1 MLPWQ
6 PFLAFYIW
14 GAHWRHLKNT
24 TEPSMCGGDVA
35 LCQITLTTC
44 LKRLKRAGL
53 LLEQDCYHRIYC
65 NFTRHQSECASPVC
79 IPLSPSLKPSIWRP
93 FSVGLSISFFVIL
106 CLLLML
112 LHRQWLAFHPCFYVE
127 LYCILL
133 RKCMCNQAFLAFGL
147 INFTSV
153 INGLPLAR
161 WQTWG
166 PLFSADFVWVCVSV
180 CVSGRHFYPSV
191 LTAFDKTWSQGPYS
205 DLVWPQP

>member
-6 PFLAFYIW
+6 PFLAFYTW

-93 FSVGLSISFFVIL
+93 FSIGLSISFFCHSL
-106 CLLLML
+106 PTSYAST
-112 LHRQWLAFHPCFYVE
+112 LAVAGIPSLFLTLNFIVFY
-127 LYCILL
+127 C
-133 RKCMCNQAFLAFGL
+133 A
-147 INFTSV
+147 
-153 INGLPLAR
+153 
-161 WQTWG
+161 
-166 PLFSADFVWVCVSV
+166 SV
-180 CVSGRHFYPSV
+180 CVIKLS
-191 LTAFDKTWSQGPYS
+191 
-205 DLVWPQP
+205 